1 MGLGFPSHR
10 AQKLFGWFAGE
21 SIKRI
26 DIFLRLPVNTLQR
39 LRAGFCSE
47 TERVSSLSI
56 LGYILFCLIIP
67 VSVAAQTNQPSANFG
82 SVPSGTASNE
92 VLHLTLRDAIARAL
106 RYNLGQIESG
116 ENARIARGQR
126 LRALSALSPQVNA
139 GSPENVEQFSVS
151 TLGIKL
157 PQIPAVIG
165 PFSFSSAQAS
175 LSQTLFSFESIR
187 RFRAAGSAEQAAQ
200 LSYSD
205 TLDVITLIAGS
216 AYLQVI
222 QASSRIAAEEAQVQ
236 NAQAL
241 YNQAVDQLQ
250 AGTSPKIDVTRSG
263 VQLHTEQYNLSIAR
277 NNFAIAKLNLSRAI
291 GLPLGQAFD
300 LADQLPYAEIH
311 PQTVEDALISAYKS
325 RSDFRAALS
334 SVKSAQEQLAAAR
347 GERYP
352 VLATTG
358 DYGVQGP
365 TFGRLHSAF
374 TFQVGVSVPIFTG
387 GRIEGDIT
395 EAEALLRQRKAE
407 AENLRGQIDYDV
419 RTAFLNL
426 QAATEQVA
434 VARENVELANENLS
448 RSQERF
454 AAGVTDSV
462 EVVQAQQAMASAND
476 QYISGLYSHNL
487 AKLQLARALGVA
499 RMNYSQYLAVH

>member
-1 MGLGFPSHR
+1 MGGNRLKQHL
-10 AQKLFGWFAGE
+10 AEVAAG
-21 SIKRI
+21 
-26 DIFLRLPVNTLQR
+26 V
-39 LRAGFCSE
+39 
-47 TERVSSLSI
+47 ERVFTRSI
-56 LGYILFCLIIP
+56 PRWGLFWLIFPI
-67 VSVAAQTNQPSANFG
+67 SIAAQTNPPSVDFG
-82 SVPSGTASNE
+82 SVPSGTATSE

-106 RYNLGQIESG
+106 RYNLGQIENG
-116 ENARIARGQR
+116 ENVRIARGQR
-126 LRALSALSPQVNA
+126 LRALSALLPQVNA
-139 GSPENVEQFSVS
+139 GGSENVEQISAA
-151 TLGIKL
+151 TLGIKIQ
-157 PQIPAVIG
+157 QIPAVIG
-165 PFSFSSAQAS
+165 PFSYSTAEASA
-175 LSQTLFSFESIR
+175 SQILFSVESMQ
-187 RFRAAGSAEQAAQ
+187 RFRAARNAEQAAQ
-200 LSYSD
+200 FAYRD
-205 TLDVITLIAGS
+205 TLDVITLIVGN
-216 AYLQVI
+216 AYLEVI
-222 QASSRIAAEEAQVQ
+222 QASSRITATEAQVQ

-241 YNQAVDQLQ
+241 YNQALEQLQ

-300 LADQLPYAEIH
+300 LADQLPYAEVN
-311 PQTVEDALISAYKS
+311 PPTVEDALKAAYKG

-334 SVKSAQEQLAAAR
+334 SIKSAQEQLAAAR

-352 VLATTG
+352 VLAANG

-365 TFGRLHSAF
+365 TFGRLHGTF
-374 TFQVGVSVPIFTG
+374 TFHAGVSLPIFTG
-387 GRIEGDIT
+387 GRIKGDMT
-395 EAEALLRQRKAE
+395 EAEGALRQRKAE

-426 QAATEQVA
+426 QAATEQVT
-434 VARENVELANENLS
+434 VARQNVDLANENLS

-499 RMNYSQYLAVH
+499 RTNFSQYLAVQ